1 MDNHNNF
8 HPSDIDVDS
17 NDEDDDDD
25 DKSDKDDDDDN
36 DADVSS
42 SVSIVSDSNSDSSVS
57 VSIASDTTTMDT
69 EEIISKNDEEEEE
82 EDDSDD
88 EGNDS
93 VGGGEVAVIQKFN
106 KLMGKQD
113 DKEGDGDTSDA
124 DDDDEDDDHDFLR
137 GLGGDGNEGDDSSCG
152 SISDDQEAQAELS
165 DLLEAEDTLTGD
177 HKRRRG
183 SSIDL
188 EDKLLGPPI
197 VVPLKTGSD
206 HGDDIMDVNDI
217 VDIDTN
223 QRGSTIA
230 ATARR
235 TQREGSF
242 RRRPPQRT
250 KSGDGITNNDDC
262 TTVAEV
268 AATKTRNGEG
278 VSTLDNKDNDNNNDN
293 DNDNGEESIQKTQP
307 RRRRPPQ
314 RTKSGD
320 CVAMPIQRRPPQ
332 RTKSGEGLSFSNRRD
347 NTSSKC
353 STDDNEND
361 NENDE
366 DNAEYDDDDDDEEEE
381 EEESLAPDEYV
392 VMLPPSSDDDN
403 DDNSTDDC
411 ASSNGK
417 NSNNIDDVAD
427 IVGSP
432 SGKQRRER
440 RDKNEYR
447 EIALKRNAARRQKSS
462 DMLGAMQQATMRAPA
477 RSQSSMAAFR
487 RRKPPLRTKSGD
499 GLVTP
504 GGDANGNNDPNN
516 FTATDVVSPRRPAR
530 RRPPQRTKSSD
541 GLTSTEI
548 DNTTSRL
555 SSLRTTREKTS
566 PPQFTTSPPEIPPL
580 QRL

>member
-1 MDNHNNF
+1 
-8 HPSDIDVDS
+8 
-17 NDEDDDDD
+17 
-25 DKSDKDDDDDN
+25 
-36 DADVSS
+36 
-42 SVSIVSDSNSDSSVS
+42 
-57 VSIASDTTTMDT
+57 MDT
-69 EEIISKNDEEEEE
+69 EEIISKNDDEEEE

-88 EGNDS
+88 EGNDN

-124 DDDDEDDDHDFLR
+124 DDDDDDDDHGFLR

-152 SISDDQEAQAELS
+152 SISDDEEAQAELS

-197 VVPLKTGSD
+197 VVPLKIGSD

-278 VSTLDNKDNDNNNDN
+278 VSTKDNKDNDNNNDN

-332 RTKSGEGLSFSNRRD
+332 RTKSGEGLSFSNRCD

-353 STDDNEND
+353 N
-361 NENDE
+361 
-366 DNAEYDDDDDDEEEE
+366 
-381 EEESLAPDEYV
+381 
-392 VMLPPSSDDDN
+392 
-403 DDNSTDDC
+403 DC

-516 FTATDVVSPRRPAR
+516 FTATDIVSPRRPAR

>member
-1 MDNHNNF
+1 MKDKLTM
-8 HPSDIDVDS
+8 
-17 NDEDDDDD
+17 ND
-25 DKSDKDDDDDN
+25 
-36 DADVSS
+36 
-42 SVSIVSDSNSDSSVS
+42 
-57 VSIASDTTTMDT
+57 
-69 EEIISKNDEEEEE
+69 
-82 EDDSDD
+82 
-88 EGNDS
+88 
-93 VGGGEVAVIQKFN
+93 
-106 KLMGKQD
+106 
-113 DKEGDGDTSDA
+113 
-124 DDDDEDDDHDFLR
+124 DDDHDFLR
-137 GLGGDGNEGDDSSCG
+137 GLGGDGNESDDSSCG
-152 SISDDQEAQAELS
+152 SISDDEEAQAELS

-217 VDIDTN
+217 FDIDTN

-516 FTATDVVSPRRPAR
+516 FTATDIVSPRRPAR

>member
-25 DKSDKDDDDDN
+25 DKSDKDDDDDD

-152 SISDDQEAQAELS
+152 SISDDEEAQAELS

-361 NENDE
+361 NKNDE

-548 DNTTSRL
+548 DNTTSL
-555 SSLRTTREKTS
+555 PSSLGTTREKTS
-566 PPQFTTSPPEIPPL
+566 RPQFTTSPPEIPPL